1 MFLRKTIKRISD
13 LEEAVKSIKSTKDD
27 SPPYNFKALSNNL
40 PEIIADSKERRQPRA
55 VKNIIQ
61 DLEHLEDLFEQS
73 LIGKES
79 YYNVY
84 EKFSLYIRN
93 LKNQQK

>member
-13 LEEAVKSIKSTKDD
+13 LQDAVKSIKSTKDD
-27 SPPYNFKALSNNL
+27 SNPYYFKALSNNF
-40 PEIIADSKERRQPRA
+40 PEIIADSKESRQPRA

-61 DLEHLEDLFEQS
+61 DLEHFEDLFEQS

-93 LKNQQK
+93 LKNK